1 MSDNQWTPDRPKE
14 LITLVLRAGMFGMLK
29 CVDGAWRELSK
40 GHVNDVRIVKFSHPP
55 VWSLNYGYRLRI
67 GKERSVKCRYS
78 KEFRSTLPFTCSKR
92 QSCGSNKPQ
101 QVSRSVS

>member
-1 MSDNQWTPDRPKE
+1 MLHIHRLDSLNPEMVPLQMGDNQWTPDRPKE

-55 VWSLNYGYRLRI
+55 VWSLNCVNI
-67 GKERSVKCRYS
+67 G
-78 KEFRSTLPFTCSKR
+78 
-92 QSCGSNKPQ
+92 
-101 QVSRSVS
+101 